1 MTKENLREP
10 GDFVPFSGL
19 RGFDFAV
26 DLKIAGEVFDAFA
39 SVEEDKSLTPKDR
52 ARRGWD
58 LCLCDPGTRGGLVAL
73 RKRLGDLGGG

>member
-39 SVEEDKSLTPKDR
+39 SVEEDKLLTPKDR
-52 ARRGWD
+52 ARRG
-58 LCLCDPGTRGGLVAL
+58 LGSVFMRSRHSRRTRRAAQAA
-73 RKRLGDLGGG
+73 R